1 MKMRST
7 GFFEGCFWATHILK
21 RPKKTL
27 HTYENRVAQQNLRG
41 LAPGAVKPAAT
52 HARSARF
59 PVLRLDLASPFFPS
73 KAGLQAGP
81 SVLPSLSN
89 TKILWIDP
97 RAGRFM
103 RLGFRPSLKSSEPI
117 PLDQPSHVASTE
129 NIDLGGGSD
138 LRYGF

>member
-7 GFFEGCFWATHILK
+7 GFFEGCFWATHISK

-27 HTYENRVAQQNLRG
+27 RTYENRVAQQNLRG

-59 PVLRLDLASPFFPS
+59 PVLRLDLASPFFAR

-81 SVLPSLSN
+81 
-89 TKILWIDP
+89 
-97 RAGRFM
+97 
-103 RLGFRPSLKSSEPI
+103 
-117 PLDQPSHVASTE
+117 ASCRQFQKRKFY
-129 NIDLGGGSD
+129 GSI
-138 LRYGF
+138 